1 MTKERKLKENLNIDK
16 CKEEMAI
23 VVMLDLL
30 IFSLTKTLDSYIVME
45 MKAEGRKF
53 YVCIKMPQLYGV

>member
-45 MKAEGRKF
+45 MKAENF
-53 YVCIKMPQLYGV
+53 MYA